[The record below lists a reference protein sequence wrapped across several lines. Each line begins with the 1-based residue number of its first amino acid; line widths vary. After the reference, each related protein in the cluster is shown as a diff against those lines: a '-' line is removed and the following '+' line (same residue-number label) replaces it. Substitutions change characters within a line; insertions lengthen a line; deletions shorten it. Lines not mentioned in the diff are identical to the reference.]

1 MSLLDVSLDVSAVPL
16 TPAGAGRYTIE
27 LARALGKRD
36 DLTLQLIARRG
47 DVERMAALGAGAV
60 VPAVPN
66 STVTRLGYER
76 LLLGRRI
83 DRLRVDVH
91 HGPHYTMPTT
101 RRTPVVVTIHDLTFF
116 DRPEVHEAAKV
127 RFFRHAIERA
137 ARKAGCLVCVSQRTA
152 DDLARNVAVEVPVVV
167 ATHGIDHD
175 RFKPTPP
182 APGADAA
189 ELELLGL
196 DPQAR
201 RIVALGTLEPRK
213 GVTTLIAAATP
224 HLVAGALDELVLAGQ
239 RGWGVEEID
248 RAIESSPA
256 ADRIVQLGYVRD
268 DSVPALLRSA
278 AAVAY
283 PSLDEG
289 FGLPALEALACGCPL
304 ITTAGSVMAD
314 LCGDAPWL
322 VEAGNADAL
331 SEAIAEVLG
340 ASSEELGRR
349 RELGLAQAAP
359 ATWATAA
366 ARHVEAYKIAC
377 GQMPP
382 RDLPH

>member
-1 MSLLDVSLDVSAVPL
+1 MSLMDVSLDVSAVPL

-60 VPAVPN
+60 VPAVPH
-66 STVTRLGYER
+66 STVMRLGYER

-83 DRLRVDVH
+83 DRLGVDVH

-137 ARKAGCLVCVSQRTA
+137 AREAGCLVCVSQRTA

-331 SEAIAEVLG
+331 SEAIAEVLRAG
-340 ASSEELGRR
+340 GSALTGPDPLATMGVALR
-349 RELGLAQAAP
+349 GL
-359 ATWATAA
+359 AA
-366 ARHVEAYKIAC
+366 ARGFEAAV
-377 GQMPP
+377 
-382 RDLPH
+382 

>member
-1 MSLLDVSLDVSAVPL
+1 
-16 TPAGAGRYTIE
+16 
-27 LARALGKRD
+27 
-36 DLTLQLIARRG
+36 
-47 DVERMAALGAGAV
+47 MAALGAGAV

-76 LLLGRRI
+76 LLLGRKV

-137 ARKAGCLVCVSQRTA
+137 AREAGCLVCVSQRTA